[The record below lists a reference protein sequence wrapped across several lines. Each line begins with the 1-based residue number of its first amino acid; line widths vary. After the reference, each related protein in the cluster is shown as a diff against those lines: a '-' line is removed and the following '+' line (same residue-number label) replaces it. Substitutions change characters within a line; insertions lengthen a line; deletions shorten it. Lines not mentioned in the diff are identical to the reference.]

1 LGSSASHEILEPAL
15 FADTIYKKLRDLMRP
30 VRVLATAV
38 FVCSIAVPAFA
49 QEPVPTESTDT
60 VATAAPDGAKAEQLT
75 PPGVNGIPQLP
86 RVSQDPEGNPLK
98 LAASDFKNFFSG
110 DTGRT
115 LAYTAVAAI
124 AAAPWDREG
133 VNNGFGIPTTVFQSG
148 NVIGNFAFQIG
159 AGFAAYGA
167 GKAFGNQQ
175 VSFVGRD
182 IVRAQI
188 VSQVMV
194 QSLKYAVQRD
204 RPDHSNNKSFPSGH
218 SASAFAT
225 ATVLQRYYGWKVGV
239 PAYALG
245 SYVALARMSWNRHH
259 ATDVVMGAG
268 FGIAAARTVTMSV
281 AQTKFSVGVQPQ
293 VGGASINFTKI
304 YK

>member
-1 LGSSASHEILEPAL
+1 MFQVRILACAL
-15 FADTIYKKLRDLMRP
+15 FVCAIAAP
-30 VRVLATAV
+30 AV
-38 FVCSIAVPAFA
+38 A
-49 QEPVPTESTDT
+49 QEPVPVDPTDT
-60 VATAAPDGAKAEQLT
+60 VATTAPDGAKAEQLP
-75 PPGVNGIPQLP
+75 PPGVTADPRLP

-98 LAASDFKNFFSG
+98 LVASDFKNFFSA

-115 LAYTAVAAI
+115 LAYTAITAV

-167 GKAFGNQQ
+167 GKAFGHQRI
-175 VSFVGRD
+175 SFVGRD
-182 IVRAQI
+182 IVRAQV

-194 QSLKYAVQRD
+194 QSLKYVVRRD

-268 FGIAAARTVTMSV
+268 FGIASARTVTMSM
-281 AQTKFSVGVQPQ
+281 AKTKFSVGVQPQ

>member
-1 LGSSASHEILEPAL
+1 MFRARLLATAL
-15 FADTIYKKLRDLMRP
+15 FAC
-30 VRVLATAV
+30 A
-38 FVCSIAVPAFA
+38 IAVPAFA
-49 QEPVPTESTDT
+49 QEPVPAEPADT
-60 VATAAPDGAKAEQLT
+60 AATAAPDDATTEQRPA
-75 PPGVNGIPQLP
+75 PPANTVPQLP
-86 RVSQDPEGNPLK
+86 RVSHDPEGNPLK
-98 LAASDFKNFFSG
+98 LVASDFKNFFSG

-115 LAYTAVAAI
+115 LSYTAIVAI
-124 AAAPWDREG
+124 ASAPWDREG
-133 VNNGFGIPTTVFQSG
+133 VNNGFNIPTTVFQSG
-148 NVIGNFAFQIG
+148 NVIGSFVFQMG

-167 GKAFGNQQ
+167 GKAFGNKQIA
-175 VSFVGRD
+175 FVGRD
-182 IVRAQI
+182 MVRAQV

-194 QSLKYAVQRD
+194 QALKVTVRRD
-204 RPDHSNNKSFPSGH
+204 RPDHSNNMSFPSGH

-225 ATVLQRYYGWKVGV
+225 ATVLQRYYGWKVGA
-239 PAYALG
+239 PAYAVG

-281 AQTKFSVGVQPQ
+281 AKTKFNVGVQPQ

>member
-1 LGSSASHEILEPAL
+1 M
-15 FADTIYKKLRDLMRP
+15 FQ
-30 VRVLATAV
+30 VRLLATAL
-38 FVCSIAVPAFA
+38 FVCAIAVPAFA
-49 QEPVPTESTDT
+49 QEPAPTEPADT
-60 VATAAPDGAKAEQLT
+60 VAAAAPDGTTPEQRPA
-75 PPGVNGIPQLP
+75 PPVNPVPQLP

-98 LAASDFKNFFSG
+98 LVASDFKNFFSG

-115 LAYTAVAAI
+115 LSYTAIVAI
-124 AAAPWDREG
+124 ASAPWDREG
-133 VNNGFGIPTTVFQSG
+133 VNNGFNLPTTLFQSG
-148 NVIGNFAFQIG
+148 NVIGSFVFQMG

-167 GKAFGNQQ
+167 GKAFGNKQ
-175 VSFVGRD
+175 VAFVGRD
-182 IVRAQI
+182 MVRAQV

-194 QSLKYAVQRD
+194 QTLKVTVRRD
-204 RPDHSNNKSFPSGH
+204 RPDHSNSMSFPSGH
-218 SASAFAT
+218 AASAFAT
-225 ATVLQRYYGWKVGV
+225 ATVLHRYYGWKVGA

-281 AQTKFSVGVQPQ
+281 AKTKFSVGVQPQ
-293 VGGASINFTKI
+293 VGGASVNFTKI